1 MKNKGGEILRT
12 NLKCFRVRNKLSQ
25 AEIAKKLDVSRSY
38 YGFIESGRQ
47 KGSVKFWGTLKS
59 VFKLTDKQIK
69 ELKKAE

>member
-38 YGFIESGRQ
+38 YGFIERGRQ

-59 VFKLTDKQIK
+59 VFNLTDKQIK
-69 ELKKAE
+69 ELKKTE

>member
-1 MKNKGGEILRT
+1 MLK
-12 NLKCFRVRNKLSQ
+12 NLKLFRIALDLSQ
-25 AEIAKKLDVSRSY
+25 AEIAEKLNISRSY

-47 KGSVKFWGTLKS
+47 KGSVKFWRALKS